1 MFIRFGLFYF
11 CVANICTFA
20 FSQQM
25 PSLKQRP
32 IQLFKEQKKIIIPYF
47 LNDNSDFKYEYN
59 VKVFASQDSGKTYKE
74 LEKIKG
80 HYGKDILAGEKQI
93 WWFYEEEN
101 PDFDGLNLKIKVKAD
116 YKPSVFN
123 LMNAEAMKYSALL
136 PGLGQNK
143 VKYPGAW
150 KNRWILTTLTVY
162 GLIGGSIWMNI
173 KAHQTYDQ
181 YLASQTRSEAQ
192 SRFSE
197 AKRQEVIS
205 FGMAFASAAV
215 WATDIVLVGTRG
227 TKNAIEK
234 KRILKKNKEKDA
246 EIGIGVNQ
254 TFYPQLHFQLKF

>member
-1 MFIRFGLFYF
+1 MRYKFLLFIFWGIWQVGAFAQ
-11 CVANICTFA
+11 VA
-20 FSQQM
+20 
-25 PSLKQRP
+25 PSLKQEP
-32 IQLFKEQKKIIIPYF
+32 IKLLREQKKIVIPYRIS
-47 LNDNSDFKYEYN
+47 DNSDFKYEYD
-59 VKVFASQDSGKTYKE
+59 VKVFVSQDSGKTYKE

-93 WWFYEEEN
+93 WWFYEDEN
-101 PDFDGLNLKIKVKAD
+101 PDFDGLNLKVKVKAD

-123 LMNAEAMKYSALL
+123 LMNAQAMKYSAFL

-143 VKYPGAW
+143 VKYPGTW
-150 KNRWILTTLTVY
+150 KNRWILTSVAVY

-173 KAHQTYDQ
+173 KAHETYDK
-181 YLASQTRSEAQ
+181 YLAAQTRSEAQ
-192 SRFSE
+192 NLFSE
-197 AKRQEVIS
+197 AKRQELLS
-205 FGMAFASAAV
+205 YGMAFASAVV

-234 KRILKKNKEKDA
+234 KRILKKNQEKDA

>member
-1 MFIRFGLFYF
+1 MRYKFLLFIFWDIWQMGAFAQ
-11 CVANICTFA
+11 VA
-20 FSQQM
+20 
-25 PSLKQRP
+25 PSLKQEA
-32 IQLFKEQKKIIIPYF
+32 IKLFREQKKIVIPYRIS
-47 LNDNSDFKYEYN
+47 DNSDFKYEYD

-116 YKPSVFN
+116 YKPSIFN
-123 LMNAEAMKYSALL
+123 LMNAQAMKYSAFL

-150 KNRWILTTLTVY
+150 KNRWVLTSVAVY

-173 KAHQTYDQ
+173 KVYKTYNK
-181 YLASQTRSEAQ
+181 YLAAQTRSEAQ
-192 SRFSE
+192 NLFSE
-197 AKRQEVIS
+197 AKIQELLS
-205 FGMAFASAAV
+205 YGMAFASAVV

-234 KRILKKNKEKDA
+234 ERILKKNQEKDA